1 MNCVSEVSQFSPRK
15 CPVSF
20 VVFTPIPSLSE
31 FLMKLTRFS
40 LNVSLTDSQ
49 VNDLARPL
57 MGILEKFYQDP
68 KNEEDFQKWLRNV
81 ETQKSIE
88 TNA

>member
-1 MNCVSEVSQFSPRK
+1 MNV
-15 CPVSF
+15 
-20 VVFTPIPSLSE
+20 TG
-31 FLMKLTRFS
+31 FS
-40 LNVSLTDSQ
+40 LNVNLSDSQ

-57 MGILEKFYQDP
+57 MGILEQFYKDP

-81 ETQKSIE
+81 EAQKSTE